1 MKKAKKE
8 LLISGVVKLF
18 QESNTYDET
27 LNSESVKRIIKDIDI
42 ASALQK
48 LERAVAGRK
57 ILPYAKNPDMSDLE
71 KEIQQRFSGI
81 KFNRIINHLITARYF
96 GYSCFEIVYNEDFS
110 IDTLIPI
117 PYDYINYDTRTK
129 EWEIKVGSNKIPL
142 TREKFLLCIHK
153 WNPAK
158 VMGTSI
164 FECCQQAFLDKS
176 MFQRQLREIAEK
188 YGDLIVIYPYD
199 VNMEEKEREVLR
211 KSVENIRGASS
222 IGAPVN
228 FDDEF
233 DLKKV
238 IDFIKLSDLDPSIYT
253 ELENREKEKLIQ
265 NILGSTLT
273 MDNGGGAGSYSLG
286 QVHQDG
292 FEQVVEEICKF
303 VTDSLFQLLEI
314 DSMFFGYN
322 PKDFE
327 FVLEKIYTEADKVEQ
342 EKEKENLKS
351 IKLDNMLKLSN
362 IGYKLSK
369 VYLAEYLGI
378 DEVSL
383 EESSTPTIINGI
395 QGEFSKNKLDEL
407 LERVKEQDSNLLEEI
422 EESFG
427 DFFKDISIQLK
438 EKLKSIKTLEDLEN
452 IVLDMTSLKDKMLI
466 SFLKGYLDDLVIS
479 GSVLLPQ
486 ENINPFKLK
495 HEEAIQYFL
504 NKSPIL
510 FDKLEEVSAKVQES
524 YFYIKKSTSLEV
536 TKALYNNLLSTLN
549 EGKTFKDW
557 LKMSEDV
564 LNKSGFGNNPWYL
577 ELVYRNNLMTTY
589 NAGTFYNQELNK
601 KNKPY
606 GMYDAVGDNRTTD
619 LCKSLDGL
627 VYPLDHSF
635 WKDFLPPNHHGCR
648 SRRIALSKDDVKEYG
663 LTIHKTM
670 GKSILD
676 LKNELGEFKGNQVN
690 ALATSLQKKDEK
702 VKELKKEVN
711 SALKQLSLME

>member
-1 MKKAKKE
+1 
-8 LLISGVVKLF
+8 
-18 QESNTYDET
+18 
-27 LNSESVKRIIKDIDI
+27 
-42 ASALQK
+42 
-48 LERAVAGRK
+48 
-57 ILPYAKNPDMSDLE
+57 MSDLE

-81 KFNRIINHLITARYF
+81 KFNRIINHLVTARYF

-110 IDTLIPI
+110 IDTLVPI
-117 PYDYINYDTRTK
+117 PYDYVIYDTRLK
-129 EWEIKVGSNKIPL
+129 EWKIKIGTNEIPL

-199 VNMEEKEREVLR
+199 VNMEEKAREELR
-211 KSVENIRGASS
+211 KSVEGIRGASS
-222 IGAPVN
+222 IGAPVDFN
-228 FDDEF
+228 EEF

-383 EESSTPTIINGI
+383 EESSVPMQNRILR
-395 QGEFSKNKLDEL
+395 GEFSKTNNVDDRLFNTVEAQKKFEEYLKKKLDKFTENIEEQIIEQLKNIEEGGQFTLNIDYSEL
-407 LERVKEQDSNLLEEI
+407 EDDLILSQVRAYATAKTIISGLSLDEFDPFNMPFQEAIKSFIDKTPILYETIEEI
-422 EESFG
+422 TEEVRANCFWLKKSTDLEMTSRLFENMKKNLENG
-427 DFFKDISIQLK
+427 GTLKQWIKDSKEAIEKLGLGKQGYYLENVYRTNMFSQYSIGNYKQLK
-438 EKLKSIKTLEDLEN
+438 EDEKL
-452 IVLDMTSLKDKMLI
+452 
-466 SFLKGYLDDLVIS
+466 FPYW
-479 GSVLLPQ
+479 Q
-486 ENINPFKLK
+486 Y
-495 HEEAIQYFL
+495 HAI
-504 NKSPIL
+504 
-510 FDKLEEVSAKVQES
+510 E
-524 YFYIKKSTSLEV
+524 
-536 TKALYNNLLSTLN
+536 
-549 EGKTFKDW
+549 
-557 LKMSEDV
+557 
-564 LNKSGFGNNPWYL
+564 
-577 ELVYRNNLMTTY
+577 
-589 NAGTFYNQELNK
+589 
-601 KNKPY
+601 
-606 GMYDAVGDNRTTD
+606 DNRTTSICRT
-619 LCKSLDGL
+619 LNGKIFKSDN
-627 VYPLDHSF
+627 PF
-635 WKDFLPPNHHGCR
+635 WDIYYPPNHYQCR
-648 SRRIALSKDDVKEYG
+648 STVICLSKDDMKEYG
-663 LTIHKTM
+663 YKLSKYDETM
-670 GKSILD
+670 TGE
-676 LKNELGEFKGNQVN
+676 ELGSFKGNPAN
-690 ALATSLQKKDEK
+690 KYWEDMEK
-702 VKELKKEVN
+702 RANE
-711 SALKQLSLME
+711 KQGVFVWE